1 MTLMPPAIQAT
12 LAGDRP
18 APVLFMDFAHL
29 WISLNEVA
37 AQAYEKLRLFL
48 RRGWPRS
55 H

>member
-18 APVLFMDFAHL
+18 ARVLFMDFTHL
-29 WISLNEVA
+29 WISLKEVE

-48 RRGWPRS
+48 RRGRLRP